1 MPCLLD
7 KQWAVW
13 RSDAMSIYIDE
24 SIHAR
29 ANFIVLAAVVASE
42 EQTQQAEKALSSC
55 GFVPG
60 QDEFKS
66 SMKMAGN
73 PGAQQLRDRFQE
85 IIGKCQ
91 IAFGVCSVHER
102 DQLMSLAGRI
112 IEAIT
117 HHGSYAEQTVYLD
130 QGMKSNSVKLPD
142 GFTLEMGCDSKSV
155 IGIQLAD
162 CCAHFVSSVI
172 LGEMGLFK
180 KMVPASRVYPGDP
193 GELELAW
200 ELWASIRYALAGP
213 EPAGT
218 LDDYG
223 DYEPLRKPFG
233 MVFSDGC
240 DVAVAQAVRKRLGKV
255 WIGCIH

>member
-1 MPCLLD
+1 
-7 KQWAVW
+7 
-13 RSDAMSIYIDE
+13 MSIYIDE

-55 GFVPG
+55 GFVPC

-91 IAFGVCSVHER
+91 IAFGVCSVDER
-102 DQLMSLAGRI
+102 DHLMSLAGRI

-142 GFTLEMGCDSKSV
+142 GFAEDGLRFKVRYRYPTGRLLRSFRF
-155 IGIQLAD
+155 IH
-162 CCAHFVSSVI
+162 HFGRNGS
-172 LGEMGLFK
+172 LQKNG
-180 KMVPASRVYPGDP
+180 AS
-193 GELELAW
+193 
-200 ELWASIRYALAGP
+200 
-213 EPAGT
+213 EP
-218 LDDYG
+218 
-223 DYEPLRKPFG
+223 
-233 MVFSDGC
+233 
-240 DVAVAQAVRKRLGKV
+240 RLS
-255 WIGCIH
+255 W